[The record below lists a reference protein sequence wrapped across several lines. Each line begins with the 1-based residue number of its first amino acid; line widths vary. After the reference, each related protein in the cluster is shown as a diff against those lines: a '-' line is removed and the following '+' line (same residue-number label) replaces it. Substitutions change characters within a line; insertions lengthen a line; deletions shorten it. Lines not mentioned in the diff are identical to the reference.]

1 MCTYLREYQ
10 NLVYCISKS
19 LLVKKIWNSFEA
31 HERCVFSQNKR
42 ITTVICTNMEISKV
56 HILKDKEFA
65 WMKLAENSSSQS
77 GGWWVNITELPQE
90 LFPNDYTLSS
100 LSLHFLFVIC
110 VCVWFFFFYHSVI
123 PLTVEIKVSYA
134 MKFPRIDISSCPC
147 LVCNNLWKLYLIFL
161 KWE

>member
-110 VCVWFFFFYHSVI
+110 VCVWFFFLSFCDSTYSGNKSELCNEVPQNWYLFL
-123 PLTVEIKVSYA
+123 PLFS
-134 MKFPRIDISSCPC
+134 MQ
-147 LVCNNLWKLYLIFL
+147 
-161 KWE
+161 